1 MRNKSILKLTQTSIL
16 LAIALVFQM
25 TGSKIP
31 GINQY
36 IVGSV
41 INAVLLLTT
50 YLCGTFYG
58 ASMAVLTPWTALLVG
73 QLKPALAPFIPFIML
88 GNLILVI
95 CFGLLSK
102 KGAFG
107 KYLGVICAALFK
119 YIFLYLSALK
129 LLFFFKLNLPSAAA
143 KSLSTAMG
151 ITQLFTAVI
160 GGVIAMALIKI
171 LANKLNTLNTE
182 SSAL

>member
-25 TGSKIP
+25 VGSRFP

-36 IVGSV
+36 IVGSM

-50 YLCGTFYG
+50 YICGTFYG
-58 ASMAVLTPWTALLVG
+58 AAIAVLTLWTALLAG

-88 GNLILVI
+88 GNLILVL
-95 CFGLLSK
+95 CFGVLCG
-102 KGAFG
+102 KGNLG
-107 KYLGVICAALFK
+107 KYIGVIMAAAAKF
-119 YIFLYLSALK
+119 IFLYLSAVK
-129 LLFFFKLNLPSAAA
+129 LIFVFKLSIPAPAVKA
-143 KSLSTAMG
+143 LSVSMG
-151 ITQLFTAVI
+151 ITQLFTALI
-160 GGVIAMALIKI
+160 GGILALGLIK
-171 LANKLNTLNTE
+171 LLSNKISISNIK